1 MPKWLKIVLLVGG
14 LTFLS
19 FFAMCGACAYASYDL
34 GKDVVEQAPQMM
46 AEGERDALDTD
57 QAGCLELALDR
68 GTACEKMGPLDAGK
82 CMALTQIYA
91 KACFA
96 EAKETDGFCD
106 DLPEGGKFTDMVK
119 WPVQRCLDLGREGSQ
134 SCAQI
139 VQSILEHCGVTV
151 GGQGARRRAEKD
163 KAVQVT
169 PPGDDAATDDEPAT
183 DDAPPAGKDPGAK
196 PTK

>member
-68 GTACEKMGPLDAGK
+68 GVACEKMGPLDAGK

-96 EAKETDGFCD
+96 DAKQTEGFCD

-119 WPVQRCLDLGREGSQ
+119 WPVQRCVDLGREGHQ

-151 GGQGARRRAEKD
+151 GGQGARRRAEKAEGD
-163 KAVQVT
+163 KAIEVT
-169 PPGDDAATDDEPAT
+169 PPPPPG
-183 DDAPPAGKDPGAK
+183 DAPPAGDATATDEQPAK
-196 PTK
+196 

>member
-68 GTACEKMGPLDAGK
+68 GVACEKMGPLDAGK

-91 KACFA
+91 KA
-96 EAKETDGFCD
+96 
-106 DLPEGGKFTDMVK
+106 
-119 WPVQRCLDLGREGSQ
+119 
-134 SCAQI
+134 
-139 VQSILEHCGVTV
+139 
-151 GGQGARRRAEKD
+151 
-163 KAVQVT
+163 
-169 PPGDDAATDDEPAT
+169 
-183 DDAPPAGKDPGAK
+183 
-196 PTK
+196 